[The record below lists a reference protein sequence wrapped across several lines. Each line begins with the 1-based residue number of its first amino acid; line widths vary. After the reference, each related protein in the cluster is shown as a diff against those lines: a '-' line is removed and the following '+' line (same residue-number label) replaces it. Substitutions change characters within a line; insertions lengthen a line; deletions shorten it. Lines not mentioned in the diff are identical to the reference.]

1 MAQIKKEEI
10 KNRILEAALYL
21 FAKIGY
27 KETSISD
34 IAKKA
39 KISVGNVY
47 CYYKSKIEIFK
58 EVVPEEFIS
67 LARDMVIKS
76 MYTGKANTISEQL
89 DNATYQKNSEVFM
102 KELMAHRLQ
111 ILAFYKCKE
120 EETYTVAKKEWL
132 DSIVQSCLD
141 GFIADPKE
149 REEKRELITFLYR
162 GFLASGIEL
171 LASDDNEQ
179 MIVNKFKL
187 LIRYHVSGIASVL
200 DNKIVGIG
208 RGERL

>member
-10 KNRILEAALYL
+10 KNQILNAALYL

-34 IAKKA
+34 IAKMA

-58 EVVPEEFIS
+58 EVVPEEFIT
-67 LARDMVIKS
+67 LTRDMIIKN
-76 MYTGKANTISEQL
+76 MHTGKANTISEQL
-89 DNATYQKNSEVFM
+89 DNATYQKNLEVFM
-102 KELMAHRLQ
+102 KELLAHRLQ

-120 EETYTVAKKEWL
+120 EKIYTLAKKEWL
-132 DSIVQSCLD
+132 ACIVQSCLD
-141 GFIADPKE
+141 GFVSNPKGK
-149 REEKRELITFLYR
+149 EEKRGIISFLYR
-162 GFLASGIEL
+162 GFLSSGIEL

-179 MIVNKFKL
+179 MIVDKFKL

-200 DNKIVGIG
+200 
-208 RGERL
+208 